1 MGGACRTTIANIIFL
16 IKFEMFKKNLEKLK
30 QDLSKNNIDL
40 AIITDDDSIYY
51 LTGYFDFLH
60 MSFGRPSIL
69 LVPKDADTVLITPL
83 IDAHL
88 IKKNCPVDKIITWND
103 GVDNE
108 WREELPKYIK
118 KNVKVA
124 IEKFKISTLVLNYI
138 SSLYEQQSF
147 KNISPNL
154 DLIRMV
160 KTEEELKIAKSAGK
174 VAEAMM
180 YAGKDAIGHNVP
192 EYEVALATS
201 QAGTR
206 KAAEILDKEF
216 QESDISPVIHFLQI
230 MASGEDLP
238 KTHHRSS
245 TKLIKDGEPVFLCFC
260 GMTNFHKFKLG
271 FDRTFWLKEIRDES
285 QIKTYETAV
294 RSQKAALSVL
304 GPGVKAED
312 IHAAYAD
319 TIQSAGYPYPTF
331 RCGRAT
337 GFSMLEEPQL
347 VSGNKTVLQPGMVFA
362 VDGSANEENFRAQ
375 VGDSFIITENG
386 YEQITNF
393 SKKIE
398 DVII

>member
-1 MGGACRTTIANIIFL
+1 
-16 IKFEMFKKNLEKLK
+16 MFKKNLEKLK

-40 AIITDDDSIYY
+40 AVITDDDSIYY
-51 LTGYFDFLH
+51 FTGYYDFLH
-60 MSFGRPSIL
+60 MSFGRPTIL
-69 LVPKDADTVLITPL
+69 LVPKDTDTLLITPL

-88 IKKNCPVDKIITWND
+88 VEKNCPVDKIITWND

-118 KNVKVA
+118 KNVNVA
-124 IEKFKISTLVLNYI
+124 IETFKISTLVLNYI
-138 SSLYEQQSF
+138 SFLYQDQSF
-147 KNISPNL
+147 KNISPIL

-180 YAGKDAIGHNVP
+180 HAGKDTIGHNVP

-206 KAAEILDKEF
+206 KAAEILENEF
-216 QESDISPVIHFLQI
+216 KDSDISPLIHFLQI
-230 MASGEDLP
+230 MASGKDLP

-294 RSQKAALSVL
+294 SSQKAALSVL

-312 IHAAYAD
+312 VHAAYAD

-347 VSGNKTVLQPGMVFA
+347 VSGNKTILQPGMVFA

>member
-1 MGGACRTTIANIIFL
+1 
-16 IKFEMFKKNLEKLK
+16 MFKKNLEKLK
-30 QDLSKNNIDL
+30 QDLTKNNIDL
-40 AIITDDDSIYY
+40 AVITDDDSIYY
-51 LTGYFDFLH
+51 FTGYYDFLH
-60 MSFGRPSIL
+60 MSFGRPTLL
-69 LVPKDADTVLITPL
+69 LVPKDADTLLITPL

-88 IKKNCPVDKIITWND
+88 VKENCPVDKIITWND

-118 KNVKVA
+118 KNTNVA
-124 IEKFKISTLVLNYI
+124 IEKLKISTLVLNYI
-138 SSLYEQQSF
+138 SSLYEQKLF
-147 KNISPNL
+147 KNISPIL
-154 DLIRMV
+154 DLIRMI

-180 YAGKDAIGHNVP
+180 HAGKDAIGHNVP

-206 KAAEILDKEF
+206 KAAEILENEFKE
-216 QESDISPVIHFLQI
+216 SNISPLIHFLQI
-230 MASGEDLP
+230 MASGKDLP

-294 RSQKAALSVL
+294 QSQKAALSVL

-312 IHAAYAD
+312 VHASYAE

-347 VSGNKTVLQPGMVFA
+347 VSGNKTILQPGMVFA

-398 DVII
+398 DLII

>member
-1 MGGACRTTIANIIFL
+1 
-16 IKFEMFKKNLEKLK
+16 MFKKNLEKLK
-30 QDLSKNNIDL
+30 QDLNKNNIDL
-40 AIITDDDSIYY
+40 AVITDDDSIYY
-51 LTGYFDFLH
+51 FTGYFDFLH
-60 MSFGRPSIL
+60 MSFGRPTIL
-69 LVPKDADTVLITPL
+69 LVPKDSDTVLITPL

-88 IKKNCPVDKIITWND
+88 VKKNCPVDKIITWND

-108 WREELPKYIK
+108 WREELPKYFK
-118 KNVKVA
+118 KNTNIA

-138 SSLYEQQSF
+138 SSINEQRAF
-147 KNISPNL
+147 KNITPIL

-160 KTEEELKIAKSAGK
+160 KTQDELKIAKSAGK

-180 YAGKDAIGHNVP
+180 YAGKNAIGHNVP
-192 EYEVALATS
+192 EYEVALATA

-206 KAAEILDKEF
+206 KAAEILENEF
-216 QESDISPVIHFLQI
+216 KESDISPLIHFLQI
-230 MASGEDLP
+230 MASGKDLP

-245 TKLIKDGEPVFLCFC
+245 IKLIKDGDPVFLCFC

-271 FDRTFWLKEIRDES
+271 FDRTFWLKEIRDKT

-294 RSQKAALSVL
+294 QSQKAALSVL

-312 IHAAYAD
+312 VHAAYAD

-347 VSGNKTVLQPGMVFA
+347 VAGNKTILQPGMVFA
-362 VDGSANEENFRAQ
+362 VDGSANEETFRAQ
-375 VGDSFIITENG
+375 VGDSFIITEDG

-398 DVII
+398 DLII

>member
-1 MGGACRTTIANIIFL
+1 
-16 IKFEMFKKNLEKLK
+16 MFKKNLEKLK
-30 QDLSKNNIDL
+30 QDLTKNNIDL
-40 AIITDDDSIYY
+40 AVITDDDSIYY
-51 LTGYFDFLH
+51 FTGYYDFLH
-60 MSFGRPSIL
+60 MSFGRPTLL
-69 LVPKDADTVLITPL
+69 LVPKDADTLLITPL

-88 IKKNCPVDKIITWND
+88 VKENCPVDKIITWND

-118 KNVKVA
+118 KNTNVA
-124 IEKFKISTLVLNYI
+124 IEKLKISTLVLNYI
-138 SSLYEQQSF
+138 SSLYEQKLF
-147 KNISPNL
+147 KNISPIL

-160 KTEEELKIAKSAGK
+160 KTEDELKIAKSAGK

-180 YAGKDAIGHNVP
+180 HAGKDAIGHNVP

-206 KAAEILDKEF
+206 KAAEILENEFKE
-216 QESDISPVIHFLQI
+216 SNISPLIHFLQI
-230 MASGEDLP
+230 MASGKDLP

-294 RSQKAALSVL
+294 QSQKAALSVL

-312 IHAAYAD
+312 VHAAYAE

-347 VSGNKTVLQPGMVFA
+347 VSGNKTILQPGMVFA

-398 DVII
+398 DLII

>member
-1 MGGACRTTIANIIFL
+1 
-16 IKFEMFKKNLEKLK
+16 MFKKNLENLRKSL
-30 QDLSKNNIDL
+30 QKNNIDI
-40 AIITDDDSIYY
+40 AIISDDDSLYY
-51 LTGYFDFLH
+51 FTGYFDYLH
-60 MSFGRPSIL
+60 MSFGRPTLL
-69 LVPKDADTVLITPL
+69 LVPKDSDSVLITPL
-83 IDAHL
+83 IDVHL
-88 IKKNCPVDKIITWND
+88 VSKNCPVDKIITWND
-103 GVDNE
+103 GVGDE
-108 WREELPKYIK
+108 WREHLPKYIK
-118 KNVKVA
+118 KNLNIG

-138 SSLYEQQSF
+138 SSLTEEKFLS
-147 KNISPNL
+147 NITPTL
-154 DLIRMV
+154 DYIRMI

-180 YAGKDAIGHNVP
+180 NAGKEAIGDNVP

-206 KAAEILDKEF
+206 KAAEILKSEF
-216 QESDISPVIHFLQI
+216 DDSNMSPLIHFLQI
-230 MASGEDLP
+230 MASGRDLP
-238 KTHHRSS
+238 KTHHRAS
-245 TKLIKDGEPVFLCFC
+245 TKLIKEGDPVFLCFC

-271 FDRTFWLKEIRDES
+271 FDRTFWVKEIRDKS

-294 RSQKAALSVL
+294 QSQKAALSVL

-312 IHAAYAD
+312 VHAAYAD
-319 TIQSAGYPYPTF
+319 AIQSAGYPYPTF

-347 VSGNKTVLQPGMVFA
+347 VSGNKTILQPGMVFA
-362 VDGSANEENFRAQ
+362 VDGSANEETFRAQ

-386 YEQITNF
+386 YDQITNF

>member
-1 MGGACRTTIANIIFL
+1 
-16 IKFEMFKKNLEKLK
+16 MFKKNLEKLK
-30 QDLSKNNIDL
+30 QDLNKNNIDL
-40 AIITDDDSIYY
+40 AVITDDDSIYY
-51 LTGYFDFLH
+51 FTGYFDFLH
-60 MSFGRPSIL
+60 MSFGRPTIL
-69 LVPKDADTVLITPL
+69 LVPKDSDTVLITPL

-88 IKKNCPVDKIITWND
+88 VKKNCPVDKIITWND

-108 WREELPKYIK
+108 WREELPKYFK
-118 KNVKVA
+118 KNTNIA

-138 SSLYEQQSF
+138 SSLDEQRVF
-147 KNISPNL
+147 KNITPIL

-160 KTEEELKIAKSAGK
+160 KTQDELKIAKSAGK

-180 YAGKDAIGHNVP
+180 YAGKNAIGHNVP
-192 EYEVALATS
+192 EYEVALATA

-206 KAAEILDKEF
+206 KAAEILEKEF
-216 QESDISPVIHFLQI
+216 KESDISPLIHFLQI
-230 MASGEDLP
+230 MASGKDLP

-245 TKLIKDGEPVFLCFC
+245 IKLIKDGDPVFLCFC

-271 FDRTFWLKEIRDES
+271 FDRTFWLKEIRDKT

-294 RSQKAALSVL
+294 QSQKAALSVL

-312 IHAAYAD
+312 VHAAYAD

-347 VSGNKTVLQPGMVFA
+347 VAGNKTILQPGMVFA
-362 VDGSANEENFRAQ
+362 VDGSANEETFRAQ
-375 VGDSFIITENG
+375 VGDSFIITEDG

-398 DVII
+398 DLII

>member
-1 MGGACRTTIANIIFL
+1 
-16 IKFEMFKKNLEKLK
+16 MFKKNLEKLK
-30 QDLSKNNIDL
+30 QDLNKNNIDL
-40 AIITDDDSIYY
+40 AVITDDDSIYY
-51 LTGYFDFLH
+51 FTGYFDFLH
-60 MSFGRPSIL
+60 MSFGRPTIL
-69 LVPKDADTVLITPL
+69 LVPKDSDTVLITPL

-88 IKKNCPVDKIITWND
+88 VKKNCPVDKIITWND

-108 WREELPKYIK
+108 WREELPKYFK
-118 KNVKVA
+118 KNTNIA
-124 IEKFKISTLVLNYI
+124 IEKFKISTLVLDYI
-138 SSLYEQQSF
+138 SSLDEQRVF
-147 KNISPNL
+147 KNITPIL

-160 KTEEELKIAKSAGK
+160 KTQDELKIAKSAGK

-180 YAGKDAIGHNVP
+180 YAGKNAIGHNVP
-192 EYEVALATS
+192 EYEVALATA

-206 KAAEILDKEF
+206 KAAEILENEF
-216 QESDISPVIHFLQI
+216 KESDISPLIHFLQI
-230 MASGEDLP
+230 MASGNDLP

-245 TKLIKDGEPVFLCFC
+245 IKLIKDGDPVFLCFC

-271 FDRTFWLKEIRDES
+271 FDRTFWLKEIRDKT

-294 RSQKAALSVL
+294 QSQKAALSVL

-312 IHAAYAD
+312 VHAAYAD

-347 VSGNKTVLQPGMVFA
+347 VAGNKTILQPGMVFA
-362 VDGSANEENFRAQ
+362 VDGSANEETFRAQ
-375 VGDSFIITENG
+375 VGDSFIITEDG

-398 DVII
+398 DLII

>member
-1 MGGACRTTIANIIFL
+1 
-16 IKFEMFKKNLEKLK
+16 MFKKNLEKLK
-30 QDLSKNNIDL
+30 QDLNKNNIDL
-40 AIITDDDSIYY
+40 ALITDDDSIYY
-51 LTGYFDFLH
+51 FTGYFDFLH
-60 MSFGRPSIL
+60 MSFGRPTIL
-69 LVPKDADTVLITPL
+69 LVPKDSDTVLITPL

-88 IKKNCPVDKIITWND
+88 VKKNCPVDKIITWND

-108 WREELPKYIK
+108 WREELPKYFK
-118 KNVKVA
+118 KNTNIA

-138 SSLYEQQSF
+138 SSLDEQRAF
-147 KNISPNL
+147 KNITPIL

-160 KTEEELKIAKSAGK
+160 KTQDELKIAKSAGK

-180 YAGKDAIGHNVP
+180 YAGKNAIGHNVP
-192 EYEVALATS
+192 EYEVALATA

-206 KAAEILDKEF
+206 KAAEILENEF
-216 QESDISPVIHFLQI
+216 KESDISPLIHFLQI
-230 MASGEDLP
+230 MASGKDLP

-245 TKLIKDGEPVFLCFC
+245 IKLIKDGDPVFLCFC

-271 FDRTFWLKEIRDES
+271 FDRTFWLKEIRDKT

-294 RSQKAALSVL
+294 QSQKAALSVL

-312 IHAAYAD
+312 VHAAYAD

-347 VSGNKTVLQPGMVFA
+347 VAGNKTILQPGMVFA
-362 VDGSANEENFRAQ
+362 VDGSANEETFRAQ
-375 VGDSFIITENG
+375 VGDSFIITEDG

-398 DVII
+398 DLII